1 MREITFAEAT
11 REAMEEE
18 MARDPRVFLMGE
30 DIAKQGGIFGQFKGL
45 PERFGLERVRDTPIS
60 EPTLVGAALGA
71 ALVGARPVLDIHF
84 ADFLLLAM
92 DELANQAAS
101 IRYMSGGKLRVPLVI
116 RAPDG
121 AIRSAGAH
129 HSKSLEAL
137 FLHLP
142 GFKVVAPATPKDA
155 KGLLK
160 SAIRSEDPVLYL
172 EHKALYPRKG
182 PVPQEEYLVPLG
194 RGEVVR
200 PGRDLSLISY
210 SLTLHK
216 ALEVAEV
223 LAKEGV
229 EAEVVD
235 LRTLY
240 PLDWDTL
247 LASVERTGRAVV
259 AHEGWR
265 FLGLGAEIAATLE
278 ERLWGKLKAPVAR
291 VGAAH
296 VPIPFSPPLERRVLP
311 QVEDILKA
319 AKEVLVWR

>member
-1 MREITFAEAT
+1 
-11 REAMEEE
+11 
-18 MARDPRVFLMGE
+18 MARDPGVFLFGE
-30 DIAKQGGIFGQFKGL
+30 DIAKQGGVFGQFKGL
-45 PERFGLERVRDTPIS
+45 AERFPGRVLDTPIS

-92 DELANQAAS
+92 DELVNQIGS
-101 IRYMSGGKLRVPLVI
+101 LRYMSGGQLKAPLVI

-121 AIRSAGAH
+121 AVRSAGAH

-137 FLHLP
+137 LLHAP

-172 EHKALYPRKG
+172 EHKALYGRKG
-182 PVPQEEYLVPLG
+182 PVPEGEVLTPLG
-194 RGEVVR
+194 RAEVVR
-200 PGRDLSLISY
+200 EGEDATLVSY

-216 ALEVAEV
+216 ALEAAEH
-223 LAKEGV
+223 LAAEGISV
-229 EAEVVD
+229 EVVD
-235 LRTLY
+235 LKTLY
-240 PLDWDTL
+240 PLDWETL
-247 LASVERTGRAVV
+247 LASVAKTRRAVV
-259 AHEGWR
+259 AHEAWR

-278 ERLWGKLKAPVAR
+278 ERLWSTLKAPVLR

-296 VPIPFSPPLERRVLP
+296 VPIPFSPPLEARVLP
-311 QVEDILKA
+311 QVEDLVRA
-319 AKEVLVWR
+319 VKEVVGWR

>member
-1 MREITFAEAT
+1 MRTLTFAEAT

-18 MARDPRVFLMGE
+18 MARDPRVFLFGE
-30 DIAKQGGIFGQFKGL
+30 DIAKQGGVFGQFKGL
-45 PERFGLERVRDTPIS
+45 AERFPGRVLDTPIS

-92 DELANQAAS
+92 DELVNQIGS
-101 IRYMSGGKLRVPLVI
+101 LHYMSGGQLKAPLVI

-121 AIRSAGAH
+121 AVRSAGAH

-137 FLHLP
+137 LLHAP

-172 EHKALYPRKG
+172 EHKALYGRKG
-182 PVPQEEYLVPLG
+182 PVPEGEVLTPLG
-194 RGEVVR
+194 RAEVVR
-200 PGRDLSLISY
+200 EGEDATLVSY

-216 ALEVAEV
+216 ALEAAEH
-223 LAKEGV
+223 LAAEGISV
-229 EAEVVD
+229 EVVD
-235 LRTLY
+235 LKTLY
-240 PLDWDTL
+240 PLDWETL
-247 LASVERTGRAVV
+247 LASVAKTRRAVV
-259 AHEGWR
+259 AHEAWR

-278 ERLWGKLKAPVAR
+278 ERLWSTLKAPVLR

-296 VPIPFSPPLERRVLP
+296 VPIPFSPPLEARVLP
-311 QVEDILKA
+311 QVEDLVRA
-319 AKEVLVWR
+319 VKEVVGWR

>member
-18 MARDPRVFLMGE
+18 MARDPWVFLMGE

-92 DELANQAAS
+92 DELVNQTAS
-101 IRYMSGGKLRVPLVI
+101 LRYMSGGRLRVPMVI

-121 AIRSAGAH
+121 ALRSAGAH

-160 SAIRSEDPVLYL
+160 SAIRSDDPVLYL
-172 EHKALYPRKG
+172 EHKALYSRKG
-182 PVPQEEYLVPLG
+182 PVPEGEVLTPLG
-194 RGEVVR
+194 QAEVVR
-200 PGRDLSLISY
+200 EGRDLTLLSY

-216 ALEVAEV
+216 CLEAAGLLEAE
-223 LAKEGV
+223 EIS
-229 EAEVVD
+229 AEVVD
-235 LRTLY
+235 LKTLY
-240 PLDWDTL
+240 PLDWDTV
-247 LASVERTGRAVV
+247 LASAAKTGRVVV
-259 AHEGWR
+259 AHETWR
-265 FLGLGAEIAATLE
+265 FLGPGAEIAATLE
-278 ERLWGKLKAPVAR
+278 EKLWGKLKAPVLR

-296 VPIPFSPPLERRVLP
+296 VPIPFSPPLERRVIP

-319 AKEVLVWR
+319 AKEVLAWR

>member
-1 MREITFAEAT
+1 MRTLTFAEAT

-18 MARDPRVFLMGE
+18 MARDPRVFLFGE
-30 DIAKQGGIFGQFKGL
+30 DIAKQGGVFGQFKGL
-45 PERFGLERVRDTPIS
+45 AERFPGRVLDTPIS

-92 DELANQAAS
+92 DELVNQIGS
-101 IRYMSGGKLRVPLVI
+101 LRYMSGGQLKAPLVI

-121 AIRSAGAH
+121 AVRSAGAH

-137 FLHLP
+137 LLHAP

-172 EHKALYPRKG
+172 EHKALYGRKG
-182 PVPQEEYLVPLG
+182 PVPEGEVLTPLG
-194 RGEVVR
+194 RAEVVR
-200 PGRDLSLISY
+200 EGEDATLVSY

-216 ALEVAEV
+216 ALEAAEH
-223 LAKEGV
+223 LAAEGISV
-229 EAEVVD
+229 EVVD
-235 LRTLY
+235 LKTLY
-240 PLDWDTL
+240 PLDWETL
-247 LASVERTGRAVV
+247 LASVAKTRRAVV
-259 AHEGWR
+259 AHEAWR

-278 ERLWGKLKAPVAR
+278 ERLWSTLKAPVLR

-296 VPIPFSPPLERRVLP
+296 VPIPFSPPLEARVLP
-311 QVEDILKA
+311 QVEDLVRA
-319 AKEVLVWR
+319 VKEVVGWR